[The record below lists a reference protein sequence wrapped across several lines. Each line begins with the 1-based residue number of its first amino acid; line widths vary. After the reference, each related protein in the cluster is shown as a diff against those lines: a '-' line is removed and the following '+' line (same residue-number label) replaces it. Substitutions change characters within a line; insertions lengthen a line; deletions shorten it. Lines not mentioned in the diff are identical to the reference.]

1 MLLEKLDKVDDI
13 KKLVAD
19 IQGDSTHEQLSG
31 KIVFTQLED
40 RVRITADLI
49 NLPPDQFL
57 GFHIHEG
64 SECSGDD
71 KDEFKDVKNHF
82 DKGNNEHPDHLG
94 DLPPIYSGNGEVHQ
108 EIETNRFDLGD
119 ILGKTIIIHSQRDD
133 FTSQPSGDAGDKI
146 ACGEIR
152 KVRLI
157 KEDLRVWGQE
167 DIDDQNALSSIAKE
181 LKKLYDKNNITYDS
195 IDFDIFDYG
204 MNIIVRNVPEDDKD
218 MSIDI
223 IELDLGYSVEESGD
237 DLIIDVSQQYE
248 DENGDIRTRVSREYL
263 DEKLNNSEKMIQALY
278 TIPEQ
283 EALIKKAHTASNDK
297 KETMIKIFA
306 DNSFDEDD
314 VNDFKQLLEDGDSE
328 FYFSLDTLIRD
339 MIIDAIAEVL
349 GEIDPKEDEGLTENY
364 IDKYVITYEK
374 NGRQFFWN
382 GVLNIEDA
390 ELYTKSE
397 AENKLAKV
405 VEETKA
411 QITYYEN
418 KTAQYKDDSPSL
430 YVDFIDEYKEFIDT
444 AKVKKV
450 NVSVNLSEKKSND
463 SNESCIKKLDAG
475 DVEKGVKFFNST
487 TQSISEDITKDKL
500 TKEYIEEI
508 LKDYPNSIYLEETD
522 EINSSNAHEI
532 ADIAEK
538 LGLDRDDYSHDIT
551 GYHID
556 IDNLRDAVKE
566 DFKSDMDKLD
576 NKEINIS
583 DALINIDMEDPDT
596 LGYLSSIYDMV
607 KYDLTDNEKL
617 DLVNAINDHDL
628 DKIGSLLT
636 NKQRQI
642 DRNYNAIELETIEK
656 PDDIIIEDLEEVETN
671 VEDIK
676 KEFARTPQEKENFDR
691 LSRDDKD
698 FLAFIKD
705 MKDFSSDLDLDK
717 DMNDRLSN
725 ILSKI
730 KENI

>member
-1 MLLEKLDKVDDI
+1 MLLDI
-13 KKLVAD
+13 DNIEELVAD
-19 IQGDSTHEQLSG
+19 IKGDSKHEQLSG
-31 KIVFTQLED
+31 KVRFQQLED
-40 RVRITADLI
+40 KVRITADLF

-64 SECSGDD
+64 NECSGGE
-71 KDEFKDVKNHF
+71 KDQFKDVKNHF
-82 DKGNNEHPDHLG
+82 DKGNNKHPNHLG
-94 DLPPIYSGNGEVHQ
+94 DLPSIYSSSGEVHQ
-108 EIETNRFDLGD
+108 EIETNRFTLDD

-152 KVRLI
+152 KMKFI
-157 KEDLRVWGQE
+157 KEEFRTWDQE
-167 DIDDQNALSSIAKE
+167 DIDNQNALSIIAKE
-181 LKKLYDKNNITYDS
+181 LKKLYDENDVAYDS

-204 MNIIVRNVPEDDKD
+204 MNIIVRNVPEDEKY

-223 IELDLGYSVEESGD
+223 IESDLGYPVEESGD
-237 DLIIDVSQQYE
+237 DLIIDVTEQYE
-248 DENGDIRTRVSREYL
+248 DENGDIKTKVSRE
-263 DEKLNNSEKMIQALY
+263 
-278 TIPEQ
+278 
-283 EALIKKAHTASNDK
+283 
-297 KETMIKIFA
+297 F
-306 DNSFDEDD
+306 
-314 VNDFKQLLEDGDSE
+314 LEE
-328 FYFSLDTLIRD
+328 N
-339 MIIDAIAEVL
+339 
-349 GEIDPKEDEGLTENY
+349 LTENY
-364 IDKYVITYEK
+364 IDRYVITYEN

-382 GVLNIEDA
+382 GVLHIADA
-390 ELYTKSE
+390 ELYTKSG
-397 AENKLAKV
+397 AENKLEKIMK
-405 VEETKA
+405 ETEA
-411 QITYYEN
+411 AIAYYEN
-418 KTAQYKDDSPSL
+418 EIAQDKDGSPSL
-430 YVDFIDEYKEFIDT
+430 YSAFIDEYKEFMDT
-444 AKVKKV
+444 AKIEKV
-450 NVSVNLSEKKSND
+450 NVSVNLSEKKSDD
-463 SNESCIKKLDAG
+463 SNKSCIKKLDAG
-475 DVEKGVKFFNST
+475 DVEKGVEFFNST

-532 ADIAEK
+532 ADIAER
-538 LGLDRDDYSHDIT
+538 LGLDRDDYSYDIT

-566 DFKSDMDKLD
+566 DLKSDMDKLD
-576 NKEINIS
+576 NREINIS

-596 LGYLSSIYDMV
+596 LGYLSAIYDMV

-628 DKIGSLLT
+628 DKIESLLT

-642 DRNYNAIELETIEK
+642 DRNYNAIELDTIEK
-656 PDDIIIEDLEEVETN
+656 PDDIIVEDLEEVETN

-705 MKDFSSDLDLDK
+705 MKDFSNDLELNK

-730 KENI
+730 KENK

>member
-1 MLLEKLDKVDDI
+1 MRFIE
-13 KKLVAD
+13 
-19 IQGDSTHEQLSG
+19 
-31 KIVFTQLED
+31 ED
-40 RVRITADLI
+40 
-49 NLPPDQFL
+49 F
-57 GFHIHEG
+57 
-64 SECSGDD
+64 
-71 KDEFKDVKNHF
+71 
-82 DKGNNEHPDHLG
+82 
-94 DLPPIYSGNGEVHQ
+94 
-108 EIETNRFDLGD
+108 
-119 ILGKTIIIHSQRDD
+119 
-133 FTSQPSGDAGDKI
+133 
-146 ACGEIR
+146 
-152 KVRLI
+152 
-157 KEDLRVWGQE
+157 RVWSQE
-167 DIDDQNALSSIAKE
+167 DIDNQNALSSIAKE
-181 LKKLYDKNNITYDS
+181 LKKLYDENDVTYDS
-195 IDFDIFDYG
+195 IDFDIFDYD

-223 IELDLGYSVEESGD
+223 IESDLGYPVEEKGD

-248 DENGDIRTRVSREYL
+248 DENGDINTRVSREYL
-263 DEKLNNSEKMIQALY
+263 DEC
-278 TIPEQ
+278 
-283 EALIKKAHTASNDK
+283 
-297 KETMIKIFA
+297 
-306 DNSFDEDD
+306 
-314 VNDFKQLLEDGDSE
+314 
-328 FYFSLDTLIRD
+328 
-339 MIIDAIAEVL
+339 
-349 GEIDPKEDEGLTENY
+349 LTENY

-374 NGRQFFWN
+374 NGRRFFWN

-397 AENKLAKV
+397 AENKLAKI

-411 QITYYEN
+411 AIADYN
-418 KTAQYKDDSPSL
+418 DKIAQDKDNSHSL
-430 YVDFIDEYKEFIDT
+430 YSDFIDEYKELMDT
-444 AKVKKV
+444 AKIKKV
-450 NVSVNLSEKKSND
+450 NVSVDLSESGKKASFAIPTDKMDESTSKKDITYYIKKIKKQVRDELEYGEASFDLDDKEEFKKITIEDFPELAGDDKVIDTLWDTYLDEVQNYSLDESKTCIKSN
-463 SNESCIKKLDAG
+463 AG
-475 DVEKGVKFFNST
+475 DVQKGVEFFNST

-532 ADIAEK
+532 ADIAER
-538 LGLDRDDYSHDIT
+538 LGLDRDDYSYDIT
-551 GYHID
+551 GYYID

-576 NKEINIS
+576 SREINIG

-628 DKIGSLLT
+628 DKIESLLT

-642 DRNYNAIELETIEK
+642 DRNYTAIELETIEK

-691 LSRDDKD
+691 LSADDKD

-730 KENI
+730 KENR